1 MTFGKLTK
9 NRVMNSQ
16 LGILCVKKW
25 NKIKVYT
32 ERVDDMQNYF
42 MFHFPP
48 CSALKSIFFALKKLF
63 PLENLIK
70 IHVKNLLFFPPLL
83 TRLSIEIN
91 TQACT
96 EVAA

>member
-48 CSALKSIFFALKKLF
+48 CSALKSFFLPLKNYF
-63 PLENLIK
+63 HSK
-70 IHVKNLLFFPPLL
+70 ISLKFM
-83 TRLSIEIN
+83 
-91 TQACT
+91 
-96 EVAA
+96 